1 MSAAQLTVFEN
12 TSSLCEADGGHHE
25 VSFLVVVAVP
35 FIIKPSVWEKRLP
48 LFIIRSGR
56 AIGSH

>member
-25 VSFLVVVAVP
+25 VSFLFVVVVP
-35 FIIKPSVWEKRLP
+35 FIIKPYVWEKRLP
-48 LFIIRSGR
+48 LFIIRSGKV
-56 AIGSH
+56 IGSH